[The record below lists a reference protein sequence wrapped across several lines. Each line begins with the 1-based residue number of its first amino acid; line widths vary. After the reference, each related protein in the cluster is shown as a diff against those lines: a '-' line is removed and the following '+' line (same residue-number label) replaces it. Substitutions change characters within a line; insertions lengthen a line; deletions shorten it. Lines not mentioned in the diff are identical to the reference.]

1 MLRLL
6 EMVPESVTVCTL
18 FHYYRR
24 KVIKE
29 KLNSK
34 GLGSQKWLMNVNSN
48 FTLFL
53 KFLLRFTFCVVWLLS
68 FVLGG
73 RSVVDDLCVCAQTQI
88 PEHGSKKEPTC

>member
-1 MLRLL
+1 
-6 EMVPESVTVCTL
+6 
-18 FHYYRR
+18 
-24 KVIKE
+24 
-29 KLNSK
+29 
-34 GLGSQKWLMNVNSN
+34 MNVNSN

-88 PEHGSKKEPTC
+88 PEHGS